1 MHQCPLGLEVAWAKG
16 KGNPPPAKQGRS
28 SPSVLVLVSAIAHLR
43 ESAKPLSAIADPS
56 RGARAAAPAELCWRD
71 HFLWLCIT
79 HSYRALFQL
88 LSPR

>member
-1 MHQCPLGLEVAWAKG
+1 MYQCPLGLEVTWAQG

-28 SPSVLVLVSAIAHLR
+28 SPSVLVSAIAHLLA
-43 ESAKPLSAIADPS
+43 SAKPLSAIADPS
-56 RGARAAAPAELCWRD
+56 RGARAAAPLDLCWRD